1 MFKELKKTVS
11 KDLRNE
17 NNFSPMAE
25 LDNSTITVGA
35 FSTSFSILDRTTRYK
50 INKEIEDLT
59 IINQLYLNNIYR
71 TFYPTTAEHTLFKNT
86 GNISLWIDED
96 RPSIRPKASP
106 NKF

>member
-25 LDNSTITVGA
+25 LETDNSTIIVGA
-35 FSTSFSILDRTTRYK
+35 FNTSFSILDRTTRYK

-71 TFYPTTAEHTLFKNT
+71 TFYPTRVEHTLFKNT
-86 GNISLWIDED
+86 
-96 RPSIRPKASP
+96 
-106 NKF
+106 

>member
-25 LDNSTITVGA
+25 LETDNSTIIVGA
-35 FSTSFSILDRTTRYK
+35 FNTSFSILDRTTRYK

-71 TFYPTTAEHTLFKNT
+71 TFYPTRAEHTLFKNT
-86 GNISLWIDED
+86 
-96 RPSIRPKASP
+96 
-106 NKF
+106 